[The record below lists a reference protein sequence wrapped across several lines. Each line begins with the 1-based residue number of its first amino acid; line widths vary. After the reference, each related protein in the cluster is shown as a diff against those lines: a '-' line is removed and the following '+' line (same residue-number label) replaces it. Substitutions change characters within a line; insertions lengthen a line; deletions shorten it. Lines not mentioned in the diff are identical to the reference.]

1 MRVTDQRDSRRTQ
14 WVEPGHEV
22 AESYRRGDSRQ
33 SLRSECLRGRSGP
46 SAGARPRLRIVVS
59 VLDQTLA
66 AADRTQRSHRI
77 TAVAY
82 GVVKKFGD
90 DNLNQSVVGLGW
102 YGCVGIY
109 PLLLVVVTV
118 FGFIGIPSL

>member
-1 MRVTDQRDSRRTQ
+1 MKSQNPTVEATADSPCA
-14 WVEPGHEV
+14 VN
-22 AESYRRGDSRQ
+22 ACS
-33 SLRSECLRGRSGP
+33 GRSGP